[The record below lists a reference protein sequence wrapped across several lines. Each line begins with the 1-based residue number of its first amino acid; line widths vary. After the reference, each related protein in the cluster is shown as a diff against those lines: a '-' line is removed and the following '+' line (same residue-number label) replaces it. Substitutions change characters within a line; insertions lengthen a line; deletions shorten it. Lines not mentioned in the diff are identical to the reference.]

1 MAQVEAGAKKGIE
14 QEIVVT
20 VDTSKD
26 RFFCEDAA
34 VEDGPVVKTGLFE
47 VGRVGKS
54 DICKSRPLRES
65 GLLKRGFPGK
75 AGAGKIGGS
84 ELGLPKKRPVQ
95 KARPGKGD
103 GSAPARCFERGNT
116 GKAGVAEIDLAGKE
130 NVLKIGTALAAQARE
145 SGVAEAGSGAGKCGC
160 EVTLGEVGRGGEAS
174 ISKVG
179 FLPYL
184 AFSEDKGLQ
193 KLRFS

>member
-1 MAQVEAGAKKGIE
+1 MAQVETDAKKGIE
-14 QEIVVT
+14 QKIVT
-20 VDTSKD
+20 AVDTGKD

-34 VEDGPVVKTGLFE
+34 VEDGSVVKAGLFE
-47 VGRVGKS
+47 VGRVGES

-75 AGAGKIGGS
+75 AGAGKIRGG
-84 ELGLPKKRPVQ
+84 ELGLPKKRPGQ

-103 GSAPARCFERGNT
+103 GSAPARGFERGHT
-116 GKAGVAEIDLAGKE
+116 SKAGIAEIDLAGKE
-130 NVLKIGTALAAQARE
+130 NVLKIGPALAAQARE
-145 SGVAEAGSGAGKCGC
+145 SGVAEVGSGAGKCGG
-160 EVTLGEVGRGGEAS
+160 EVTLAEVGRGGEAS

-184 AFSEDKGLQ
+184 AFSQGKGLQ
-193 KLRFS
+193 ELRFS